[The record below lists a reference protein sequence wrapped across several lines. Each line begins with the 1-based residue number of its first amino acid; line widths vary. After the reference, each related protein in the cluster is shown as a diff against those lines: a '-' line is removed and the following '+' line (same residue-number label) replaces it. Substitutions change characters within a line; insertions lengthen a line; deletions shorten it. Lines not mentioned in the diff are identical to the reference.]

1 MNVASRVCVRF
12 LVSLAVVVALWASL
26 SRPSAAEDLGPIDG
40 AWEGALDYIHGSGL
54 LQRKYPPQTWRIVLD
69 NNTAH
74 MFIIRDGKLQE
85 VHPGKFK
92 VERLRTNVIVYG
104 VTSGR
109 DNDGEWIESSS
120 FILLQT
126 APDALGV
133 TSAGAVNNAN
143 LPLDRD
149 ISKFFSVQ
157 TGIFHRVK

>member
-12 LVSLAVVVALWASL
+12 FVSLAVVVAL
-26 SRPSAAEDLGPIDG
+26 SRPSAAQDLGPIAG
-40 AWEGALDYIHGSGL
+40 AWEGALDYIHGPGL
-54 LQRKYPPQTWRIVLD
+54 LQRKYPPQTWRIALD

-109 DNDGEWIESSS
+109 DSDGEWIESSS

-126 APDALGV
+126 GPDTLGV

-157 TGIFHRVK
+157 TGVFHRVK